1 MIKLLND
8 VKLLCFITSN
18 STYNSNSMYSMYNNS
33 AAAHA
38 YLILR
43 YDLKVSIKLQY
54 NLVIIILEIYHPVG
68 SYPDRIERLSLIRI
82 VNNSQI

>member
-1 MIKLLND
+1 
-8 VKLLCFITSN
+8 
-18 STYNSNSMYSMYNNS
+18 MYSMYNNS

-82 VNNSQI
+82 VNNRQLGYTLDPFSKILRQFSQ